1 VTPTARPPTGA
12 PPHPEAA
19 RRPRRCSSRPAPF
32 GEVTPL
38 NGVQSFVAT
47 QVKSGGH
54 VVALDFGNGLNDPV
68 IGIVPVEPVWA

>member
-1 VTPTARPPTGA
+1 M
-12 PPHPEAA
+12 
-19 RRPRRCSSRPAPF
+19 
-32 GEVTPL
+32 TPL